1 MQQAAV
7 GGAASTE
14 TKVPADDPIGEAQGL
29 LPVIKQSLGNLIK
42 VACEALIHQT
52 SMDDNEKLDVAAI
65 KPGQFDRQLENF
77 YSVCDELQVCLI
89 TALDAVVQSRESS
102 DIYKVVDAPGPGDAQ
117 VPRTHQTFTL
127 SYDQCLDAAEK
138 RAAEIKELHDILQE
152 FAHSLKTS

>member
-1 MQQAAV
+1 MF
-7 GGAASTE
+7 GKYNDSL
-14 TKVPADDPIGEAQGL
+14 GL
-29 LPVIKQSLGNLIK
+29 RGTTTVPVI
-42 VACEALIHQT
+42 
-52 SMDDNEKLDVAAI
+52 
-65 KPGQFDRQLENF
+65 
-77 YSVCDELQVCLI
+77 LQI

>member
-52 SMDDNEKLDVAAI
+52 SMDE
-65 KPGQFDRQLENF
+65 
-77 YSVCDELQVCLI
+77 
-89 TALDAVVQSRESS
+89 
-102 DIYKVVDAPGPGDAQ
+102 
-117 VPRTHQTFTL
+117 
-127 SYDQCLDAAEK
+127 
-138 RAAEIKELHDILQE
+138 
-152 FAHSLKTS
+152 